1 MAADITIWTITSSLP
16 SDVSVYV
23 YNGFADNDTGL
34 NINWVLI
41 DSFPSSVD
49 LNNGL
54 SIKVIRNNENIT
66 KNISYSITGGTPHH
80 ARLIIYNK
88 SNAVK
93 YDDHLYIDNNG
104 VFTINL
110 DLEEQSAPSIG
121 NIPMGELTFN
131 GVQSVTYNGTD
142 YTKLVVDGTSYP
154 PPLPVTIS
162 FTIKG
167 TSYQAEVGMTWREWV
182 ASSYNTGGFICIEI
196 ADGLEYDFSLSASK
210 NVIAESS
217 STSIN
222 GYAVC
227 VLAGDGSSN
236 ATCVS
241 PEDVINEIL
250 PYVVRGYMD

>member
-23 YNGFADNDTGL
+23 HNGFADNDTGL
-34 NINWVLI
+34 NINWALI

-66 KNISYSITGGTPHH
+66 KNISYAITGGTPDH

-110 DLEEQSAPSIG
+110 DLEEQNAPSIG

-154 PPLPVTIS
+154 PLPVIIS

-167 TSYQAEVGMTWREWV
+167 TSYQAEEGMTWGQWV
-182 ASSYNTGGFICIEI
+182 ESSYNTGGFICIEI
-196 ADGLEYDFSLSASK
+196 ADGLDRDFSLSASK
-210 NVIAESS
+210 TVIAISS
-217 STSIN
+217 STSTN

-227 VLAGDGSSN
+227 VLSGDGHTN
-236 ATCVS
+236 ATSVS
-241 PEDVINEIL
+241 LEDVINEVL
-250 PYVVRGYMD
+250 DYTTRYYLD